1 MSSIEIKNISKSFDG
16 KKVLNNISFKV
27 NEGEFIS
34 LLGPSGCGKST
45 TLKVISGILTPEE
58 GDILFNGESVL
69 NLPIEKRGAVIVF
82 QDYLL
87 FPHMTVKENI
97 EFGLKMH
104 KVNKKI
110 REKKVKDIIELIQL
124 NGYANMYPKEL
135 SGGQKQRV
143 AIARAI
149 AVEPK
154 LLLLDE
160 PFSNL
165 DIRLK
170 DSMREF
176 VSNIQRELKISTILV
191 THDKEEALML
201 SDNIAV
207 MLNGNIKQFGKP
219 YDLYEKPACKDV
231 ADYFGER
238 NYITGEII
246 EGIFKSPLG
255 EFEIIS
261 EKDRNVQ
268 AMIPPEKISIVSKD
282 KGIKAKITNKRY
294 AGDRIYYNLICNGIE
309 LKSMTSYK
317 ENYSVGEEVY
327 IYVDFNNIVFY

>member
-1 MSSIEIKNISKSFDG
+1 MCSIEIKNISKSFDG
-16 KKVLNNISFKV
+16 KKVLNNVSFSLK
-27 NEGEFIS
+27 EGEFMS

-45 TLKVISGILTPEE
+45 TLKVIAGILDPDE
-58 GDILFNGESVL
+58 GDILFEGNSMLKV
-69 NLPIEKRGAVIVF
+69 PIEKRGAIIVF

-97 EFGLKMH
+97 EFGLKMS

-110 REKKVKDIIELIQL
+110 REEKVRDIIDLIQL
-124 NGYANMYPKEL
+124 KGYENMYPKGL

-143 AIARAI
+143 AIARAV

-176 VSNIQRELKISTILV
+176 VTDIQKKLNISTILV
-191 THDKEEALML
+191 THDKEEALMM

-207 MLNGNIKQFGKP
+207 MLEGTIRQYGLP
-219 YDLYEKPACKDV
+219 YELYESPASKEV
-231 ADYFGER
+231 ADYFGEK
-238 NYITGEII
+238 NYLSGEIK
-246 EGIFKSPLG
+246 EGTFKNQLG
-255 EFEIIS
+255 EFKTSSKREG
-261 EKDRNVQ
+261 KVL
-268 AMIPPEKISIVSKD
+268 AMVPPEKIKIVPNGLKSK
-282 KGIKAKITNKRY
+282 IINKKY
-294 AGDRIYYNLICNGIE
+294 AGDRIYYNITCNNIE
-309 LKSMTSYK
+309 LKCMTSYVD
-317 ENYSVGEEVY
+317 NYSVGDEIDIFIDFKEVMLY
-327 IYVDFNNIVFY
+327 EG